1 LKFIQKKRK
10 LKFFKLWN
18 CSLVKT
24 KKSTGQKVHSS
35 QARGQDEVVW
45 AEGLVQSAQAEGRAE
60 PAQVEGWAELT

>member
-1 LKFIQKKRK
+1 
-10 LKFFKLWN
+10 
-18 CSLVKT
+18 LVKT

-60 PAQVEGWAELT
+60 PAQVEG